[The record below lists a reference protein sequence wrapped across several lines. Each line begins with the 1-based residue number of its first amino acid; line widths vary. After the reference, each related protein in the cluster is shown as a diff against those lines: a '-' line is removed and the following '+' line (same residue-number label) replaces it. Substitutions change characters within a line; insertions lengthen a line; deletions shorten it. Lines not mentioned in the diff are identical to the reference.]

1 MNDKI
6 INVVIADDN
15 RFFCDAL
22 KDSLQF
28 HKEINILKTLT
39 SLNQVIAYTK
49 TNFFDVLILDI
60 NFNGESSLD
69 YIEEIKQD
77 KDFKII
83 ILTTLNTNIFKNK
96 TLKNKHINAFVGK
109 DSELIKFKEIIIST
123 YYSKMEN
130 KITLKNKVNIDD
142 LSFTKRKIEVLQSLY
157 KFSNMKEEELS
168 KKLNIS
174 VSCLKTHK
182 RELFEIT
189 NTKNT
194 PELIKFGIQNRII
207 VS

>member
-39 SLNQVIAYTK
+39 SLNQVIAYTQ

-83 ILTTLNTNIFKNK
+83 ILTSLNTNIFKNK
-96 TLKNKHINAFVGK
+96 ALKNKHINTFVGK

-194 PELIKFGIQNRII
+194 PELIKFGIQNKII